1 MPKPQTKRT
10 KKARTTKSTN
20 RPTTV
25 QTAAKFLTAHPETE
39 VVDVFYADLC
49 GLVRGKRYPVD
60 QLDKVLKD
68 GLATTGSAL
77 LLDTL
82 GECHNPEGLGFSDGD
97 PDCQLKV
104 IPGTLVPAPWTRKPS
119 AQAMVTFVN
128 TDGTPYEYEPR
139 NILAGVVERL
149 RKMKLFPVVAFE
161 LEFYLIDR
169 ERQADGTPQP
179 PISELTG
186 RRLSGTQVY
195 SVGEVEAFAEFFQ
208 DVETACTAQGIET
221 GAITAEY
228 APGQFEINLQHLDDP
243 MKAADQCVM
252 FKRIVKGVALTH
264 GFEATFMAK
273 PHLDVSG
280 NGLHMHCS
288 LWDGAGRNIF
298 AAKNE
303 EAGETLRHAIGGI
316 LDLMPDSMGF
326 LAPNVNSYRRFIPNI
341 YVPVSRSWGVENRS
355 VALRIP
361 LGDGKSK
368 RIEHRIAGADANPYL
383 ALATML
389 AGIHHG
395 ITNKIDPGEAQ
406 DGNAG
411 SETDPGIPFRMLR
424 ALERLNDSKVL
435 KDYLS
440 EPYVRTYVSCKM
452 AELAKFE
459 SVISRAEYEW
469 YLQTD

>member
-1 MPKPQTKRT
+1 MPKTQTKRRQKAPS
-10 KKARTTKSTN
+10 KKDTSKSAAA
-20 RPTTV
+20 
-25 QTAAKFLTAHPETE
+25 QTASKFRSAHPETE
-39 VVDVFYADLC
+39 IIDVFYPDLC
-49 GLVRGKRYPVD
+49 GLIRGKRYPVD
-60 QLDKVLKD
+60 QLEKILKD

-104 IPGTLVPAPWTRKPS
+104 IPETLVPAPWTRKPS

-128 TDGTPYEYEPR
+128 TDGSPYEYEPR
-139 NILAGVVERL
+139 NILARVVDRL
-149 RKMKLFPVVAFE
+149 EKKKLIPVVAFE
-161 LEFYLIDR
+161 LEFHLIDR
-169 ERQADGTPQP
+169 ERLPDGTPQP
-179 PISELTG
+179 PVSGITG
-186 RRLSGTQVY
+186 RRLAGTQVY
-195 SVGEVEAFAEFFQ
+195 SVGEIECFADFFQ
-208 DVETACTAQGIET
+208 DVEKACEAQGIAT

-264 GFEATFMAK
+264 GIEATFMAK
-273 PHLDVSG
+273 PQLDVSG

-288 LWDGAGRNIF
+288 LWNEAGRNVF
-298 AAKNE
+298 ASEKE
-303 EAGETLRHAIGGI
+303 ETSETLRHAIGGI
-316 LDLMPDSMGF
+316 LDLMPDSMGI

-341 YVPVSRSWGVENRS
+341 YVPVSRSWGIENRS

-389 AGIHHG
+389 AGIDYG
-395 ITNKIDPGEAQ
+395 IANKIDPGTAQ
-406 DGNAG
+406 EGNAG
-411 SETDPGIPFRMLR
+411 EEADPGIPFRMLR
-424 ALERLNDSKVL
+424 ALERLNESEVL

-459 SVISRAEYEW
+459 SVISPAEYEW

>member
-1 MPKPQTKRT
+1 
-10 KKARTTKSTN
+10 
-20 RPTTV
+20 
-25 QTAAKFLTAHPETE
+25 
-39 VVDVFYADLC
+39 VDVFYADLC

-243 MKAADQCVM
+243 MNQNSKDNIAN
-252 FKRIVKGVALTH
+252 IVL
-264 GFEATFMAK
+264 
-273 PHLDVSG
+273 
-280 NGLHMHCS
+280 
-288 LWDGAGRNIF
+288 
-298 AAKNE
+298 
-303 EAGETLRHAIGGI
+303 GEK
-316 LDLMPDSMGF
+316 S
-326 LAPNVNSYRRFIPNI
+326 RR
-341 YVPVSRSWGVENRS
+341 
-355 VALRIP
+355 
-361 LGDGKSK
+361 K
-368 RIEHRIAGADANPYL
+368 
-383 ALATML
+383 
-389 AGIHHG
+389 
-395 ITNKIDPGEAQ
+395 
-406 DGNAG
+406 
-411 SETDPGIPFRMLR
+411 
-424 ALERLNDSKVL
+424 
-435 KDYLS
+435 
-440 EPYVRTYVSCKM
+440 
-452 AELAKFE
+452 
-459 SVISRAEYEW
+459 
-469 YLQTD
+469 